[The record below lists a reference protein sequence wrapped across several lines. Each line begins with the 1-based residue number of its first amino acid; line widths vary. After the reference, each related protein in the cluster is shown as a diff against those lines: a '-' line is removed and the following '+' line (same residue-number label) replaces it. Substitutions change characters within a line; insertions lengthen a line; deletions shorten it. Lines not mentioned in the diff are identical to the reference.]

1 VTTPMYR
8 RIALELRQQIKSGT
22 LEPGGQLP
30 TELEL
35 AERYEASRNT
45 VRDAIKWL
53 TANGLVETR
62 PGQGTFVRDRITPF
76 VTTLSPGPE
85 ADLGEGEVDAA
96 FAEVSQGGRQPSVSP
111 PTVAVE
117 LAAGSVAAR
126 LHVPEGTQVVS
137 RHQERFI
144 DGKPWAL
151 RTSYYPMDL
160 VTHGALRLIS
170 AERISGGAIAY
181 LHDALGLAQVG
192 YRDRI
197 LIRRPDEEES
207 RFFGL
212 SEDGRTPVVNIVR
225 TGYRASEAGPLPYRV
240 TFTVLPADRNQFIIN
255 SGEVPGHLAPVADQL
270 RVADLSACVWSAPSW

>member
-1 VTTPMYR
+1 MYR
-8 RIALELRQQIKSGT
+8 RIAQELRQQIRSGT

-35 AERYEASRNT
+35 AERYAASRNT

-62 PGQGTFVRDRITPF
+62 PGQGTFVLDRITPF
-76 VTTLSPGPE
+76 VTTLSADPE

-96 FAEVSQGGRQPSVSP
+96 FAEVRRGGQHPSVSP
-111 PTVAVE
+111 PKVAVE
-117 LAAGSVAAR
+117 LAAGNVATR

-137 RHQERFI
+137 RHQKRFI
-144 DGKPWAL
+144 DGKPWSL

-160 VTHGALRLIS
+160 VTRGALRLIS
-170 AERISGGAIAY
+170 AERISGGALAY

-192 YRDRI
+192 FRDRI
-197 LIRRPDEEES
+197 LIRLPDDEES

-212 SEDGRTPVVNIVR
+212 PDDGRTPVVNIVR
-225 TGYRASEAGPLPYRV
+225 TSYQASEEGPLPYRV
-240 TFTVLPADRNQFIIN
+240 TFTVLPADRNQLVIN
-255 SGEVPGHLAPVADQL
+255 SGEVPDRLAPAAVQLPLAD
-270 RVADLSACVWSAPSW
+270 VGACVSTAPSW